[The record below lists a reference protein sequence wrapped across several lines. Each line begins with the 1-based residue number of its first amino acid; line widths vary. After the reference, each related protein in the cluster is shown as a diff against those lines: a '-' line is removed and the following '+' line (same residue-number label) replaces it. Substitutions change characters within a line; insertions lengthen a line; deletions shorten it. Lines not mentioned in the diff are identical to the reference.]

1 MTAKRG
7 PGTHTSTGTRSASRA
22 HIALAFAAVYIVW
35 GSTYLGIRFAVETIP
50 PFLMAGTRF
59 GTAGLIV
66 FIWMRARGAKAPTR
80 GEWIAGTISGAL
92 MILGGNGILS
102 WSEQYVPSGLA
113 SLLVATVPIWLVAM
127 ARFGPERAVPSRL
140 EMAGLLLGLVGVVVL
155 IGGTG
160 AEIGLAGASSEMV
173 LLATIGVVVAS
184 FSWAAGSMYTRRA
197 KLPDPPL
204 YATAL
209 TMMTGGAL
217 QILVGLG
224 LGEAGHLD
232 LAAVSAKSWWSL
244 LYLTVFGSIVA
255 FSAYAW
261 LLRVVRPAAV
271 GTYAYINPIV
281 AVFLGWWLASEA
293 FTVPMM
299 LGTVIIVGA
308 VVLVQSGRK
317 A

>member
-1 MTAKRG
+1 MTERS
-7 PGTHTSTGTRSASRA
+7 TSTAR
-22 HIALAFAAVYIVW
+22 IVIAFAAVYLIW
-35 GSTYLGIRFAVETIP
+35 GSTYLAIRFAVETMP

-66 FIWMRARGAKAPTR
+66 FAWMRARGARAPTR
-80 GEWIAGTISGAL
+80 SEWFAATISGAL
-92 MILGGNGILS
+92 MLLGGNGILS

-127 ARFGPERAVPSRL
+127 GRFGPERVSPTKL
-140 EMAGLLLGLVGVVVL
+140 EIVGLLFGLVGVVVL
-155 IGGTG
+155 ISGTG
-160 AEIGLAGASSEMV
+160 ADIGLGGASSGMV
-173 LLATIGVVVAS
+173 LLASLGVVVAS
-184 FSWAAGSMYTRRA
+184 ICWAAGSMYTRRA
-197 KLPDPPL
+197 KLPEPAL

-209 TMMTGGAL
+209 TMTAGGAL

-224 LGEAGHLD
+224 LGELGDLD

-244 LYLTVFGSIVA
+244 VYLTLFGSVVA

-271 GTYAYINPIV
+271 GTYAYVNPIV

-299 LGTVIIVGA
+299 FGTVIIVAA
-308 VVLVQSGRK
+308 VVLVQRGRRG